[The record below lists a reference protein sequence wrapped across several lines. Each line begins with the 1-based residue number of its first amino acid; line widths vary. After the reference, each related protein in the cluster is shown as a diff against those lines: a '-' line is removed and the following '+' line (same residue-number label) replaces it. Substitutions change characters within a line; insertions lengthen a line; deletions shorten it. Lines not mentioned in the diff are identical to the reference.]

1 MTLHVLHAG
10 DGYSYLTDQVA
21 SQDRERERGQEMADY
36 YTAHGTPPGLWWG
49 DGLLALEDE
58 RLAGGV
64 AHEALAVN
72 GTVREEQMKALF
84 GEALHPN
91 ADALID
97 TMVGDGMKPAAAIK
111 TARLGRKFPHYNND
125 IELVKATEASIE
137 SFVATH
143 HRRPKVAEVRDIERE
158 HGRRL
163 FTTDKGRA
171 PLTERELS
179 SWIAFEKGKVRQP
192 VAGFDLVFTPPKSVS
207 TLWALGD
214 EQTRRTIER
223 CHHEAVNDALTHLQ
237 QEAIFTR
244 SGASGELQVDT
255 KGLIVAQFDHYDSR
269 AGDPNFH
276 THAAVSQ
283 KVQGTDGVWRS
294 IDSKALHKAAVAHS
308 QRYNGA
314 VMDLVCRELG
324 VGREVRHMGE
334 GRQAVIEIAGVLPE
348 LREEFSGRRTAIEAR
363 YDELLRTYRDEHG
376 YMPPKR
382 TMYRLMQQ
390 ANLDTREGK
399 QAGKSLAELR
409 EGWRE
414 RALTVLGSE
423 RKLNRM
429 MDRILQRENAV
440 DREFQGV
447 EAEAQQV
454 LEHLSERRSSW
465 TMHSL
470 RGAAEAHLA
479 TVAFDDPHQRRAA
492 IDAVITHARAGVI
505 ALATPEFAP
514 TPAALQRANGESQLV
529 RHDETLLTTT
539 AILAAEDRV
548 HAAANT
554 PTGHVLTRAHV
565 EHICQQLQAE
575 NGRELNPG
583 QRALVDHFTGS
594 GALLAVGVGPAGAG
608 KTTAMS
614 AATRAWEAA
623 GHNVIAL
630 APSAV
635 AAENLAEEIGVKG
648 LTVAYLTYPY
658 RGKMA
663 DKGIPAGTILDS
675 TPIRPGTV
683 LLVDEA
689 SMMCT
694 ADWDAL
700 VAIAHERGAIIRALG
715 DPAQLDAV
723 ESGGLLRSLAD
734 HTHAPELDEVVRF
747 GDDHVQAK
755 NSIALRSGDLAAI
768 DLYARRGWV
777 HDGTLAE
784 LKTHLVADHIADL
797 EAGRNSIV
805 LASTTN
811 DVRELNA
818 AIQSIRRSENA
829 ARTDRLVG
837 LCDQHMAGVG
847 DQVVTR
853 SNDRG
858 PGGRTKGGTRPGSYV
873 RNGDV
878 WTVVKV
884 HRDKT
889 LTVRH
894 RDHKGTVRLKAD
906 YVAEHTELGYA
917 MTIHRAQGLTVDV
930 TRMLHS
936 VTADRAGLY
945 VGLTRGRS
953 QNHAYV
959 PLDQELPI
967 DVEKVHVD
975 GVQRAPT
982 AVELL
987 RVSVARD
994 NGHRTATEEPR
1005 AALAAAHDPER
1016 LSVHYHAGQRILRDE
1031 YLNRVLDQ
1039 ALPET
1044 IHVTMR
1050 EAHPDSYHR
1059 LRELL
1064 VAEHDAGGHPVH
1076 LLAAAL
1082 GDHTSLADA
1091 HDPAALIAHRIAEQQ
1106 TRTPRPVNDD
1116 PNRLAPLPPR
1126 HPGIDAEL
1134 ADWCQIAAHTHQEA
1148 LERQADPLASALTD
1162 YRAAVAQI
1170 DSARLD
1176 RALSVLPAEDRDHV
1190 RNDPATRRLIARL
1203 GAADRA
1209 GYSPERVA
1217 AAAVRD
1223 LQLADHEISAA
1234 AITEHLDTHL
1244 PNALNI
1250 ARNRWIDAHQVEVE
1264 RLESAGIAIRS
1275 GHPTIGTL
1283 IDDIAARERIS
1294 GETATQLAGQLQVR
1308 AARARTAAGD
1318 VDPEKLLAAWREDH
1332 PVAALAADPRAPS
1345 WLPAPPLAEGNEH
1358 AIAHHRRLAETIA
1371 ATGSQLAVDRPLW
1384 TEALGDYPAEQ
1395 TAQHRWEHLAG
1406 QIQAWRTHHDITSD
1420 VDPIGPKPVNA
1431 NYLHQQAHRD
1441 LQREL
1446 EELRRAH
1453 PAGEHEGAAAA
1464 ELEHDP
1470 RIYREPTR
1478 DTGEHISREHTHN
1491 RRL

>member
-163 FTTDKGRA
+163 FTADKGRV

-237 QEAIFTR
+237 KEAIFTR

-399 QAGKSLAELR
+399 QVGRSLAELR

-440 DREFQGV
+440 DRDFGGV
-447 EAEAQQV
+447 ETEAQQV

-492 IDAVITHARAGVI
+492 IDAVITHARSGVI

-575 NGRELNPG
+575 DGRELNPG

-635 AAENLAEEIGVKG
+635 AADNLAEEIGVEAK
-648 LTVAYLTYPY
+648 TVAAVTYQW
-658 RGKMA
+658 RGLLPMLG
-663 DKGIPAGTILDS
+663 DAGTIAEDL
-675 TPIRPGTV
+675 PIGQGTV

-715 DPAQLDAV
+715 DPAQLDSV
-723 ESGGLLRSLAD
+723 ESGGLLRSLAEY
-734 HTHAPELDEVVRF
+734 TYAPELDEVVRF
-747 GDDHVQAK
+747 GDDHVQAR
-755 NSIALRSGDLAAI
+755 NSMALRKGDPAAI

-784 LKTHLVADHIADL
+784 LKTQLVADHIADL

-811 DVRELNA
+811 DVRELNS
-818 AIQSIRRSENA
+818 AIQSIRRA
-829 ARTDRLVG
+829 DGVARTGRLAG
-837 LCDQHMAGVG
+837 LSDQNMAGVG
-847 DQVVTR
+847 DLIVTR
-853 SNDRG
+853 SNNRK
-858 PGGRTKGGTRPGSYV
+858 PWGRTKGGTRPGSYV

-994 NGHRTATEEPR
+994 NGHRTATEELR

-1044 IHVTMR
+1044 IHLTMR
-1050 EAHPDSYHR
+1050 EANPDSYHR

-1091 HDPAALIAHRIAEQQ
+1091 HDPAALIAHRIAKQQ

-1126 HPGIDAEL
+1126 HPGTDAEL
-1134 ADWCQIAAHTHQEA
+1134 ADWCQIAAHTHKEA
-1148 LERQADPLASALTD
+1148 LERQTDPLAGALTD
-1162 YRAAVAQI
+1162 YRHHLERMAAV
-1170 DSARLD
+1170 RLD
-1176 RALSVLPAEDRDHV
+1176 SALSVLPDEDREHV
-1190 RNDPATRRLIARL
+1190 RNDPGTERLSAALAQAERAGYPVDKVTAIAGRDLIAAEQELSAGAIADHIERSLPLAQAVDRQRWLEANPAVARQLAATRVDLSDPVLAGVVDEIRAREHL
-1203 GAADRA
+1203 ADESGKTLVSRWVARAYDHRSDDPAADRGA
-1209 GYSPERVA
+1209 
-1217 AAAVRD
+1217 
-1223 LQLADHEISAA
+1223 L
-1234 AITEHLDTHL
+1234 EH
-1244 PNALNI
+1244 
-1250 ARNRWIDAHQVEVE
+1250 
-1264 RLESAGIAIRS
+1264 
-1275 GHPTIGTL
+1275 
-1283 IDDIAARERIS
+1283 
-1294 GETATQLAGQLQVR
+1294 
-1308 AARARTAAGD
+1308 
-1318 VDPEKLLAAWREDH
+1318 AWRSMYPTPDTT
-1332 PVAALAADPRAPS
+1332 PTDPAAPP
-1345 WLPAPPLAEGNEH
+1345 WIPAPPLGDSQ
-1358 AIAHHRRLAETIA
+1358 A
-1371 ATGSQLAVDRPLW
+1371 AVRYQNIIDATADAGRQLAQYRPLW
-1384 TEALGDYPAEQ
+1384 TEALGDYPTEPA
-1395 TAQHRWEHLAG
+1395 AQQRWEHLAG
-1406 QIQAWRTHHDITSD
+1406 QLAAWRTDHQIDADDS
-1420 VDPIGPKPVNA
+1420 PLGPSPD
-1431 NYLHQQAHRD
+1431 RS
-1441 LQREL
+1441 E
-1446 EELRRAH
+1446 RAH
-1453 PAGEHEGAAAA
+1453 YA
-1464 ELEHDP
+1464 ELEQQLAEHRRRLD
-1470 RIYREPTR
+1470 IERERHTAAEHEFDARQRHR
-1478 DTGEHISREHTHN
+1478 DIESPGPSQEREHDRH
-1491 RRL
+1491 R

>member
-49 DGLLALEDE
+49 DGLLALEDQ

-64 AHEALAVN
+64 GHDALAVN

-143 HRRPKVAEVRDIERE
+143 HRRPKVAEVRDIERD

-237 QEAIFTR
+237 KEAIFTR

-294 IDSKALHKAAVAHS
+294 IDSKALHRAAVAHS

-454 LEHLSERRSSW
+454 SEHLSERRSSW

-492 IDAVITHARAGVI
+492 IDAVIDHARAGVV

-554 PTGHVLTRAHV
+554 PTSHVLTRAHV

-614 AATRAWEAA
+614 AATRAWEAS

-635 AAENLAEEIGVKG
+635 AADNLAEEIGVEAK
-648 LTVAYLTYPY
+648 TVAAVTYQW
-658 RGKMA
+658 RGLLPMLG
-663 DKGIPAGTILDS
+663 DAGTIAEDL
-675 TPIRPGTV
+675 PIGQGTV

-715 DPAQLDAV
+715 DPAQLDSV
-723 ESGGLLRSLAD
+723 ESGGLLRSLAEY
-734 HTHAPELDEVVRF
+734 TYAPELDEVVRF
-747 GDDHVQAK
+747 GDDHVQAR
-755 NSIALRSGDLAAI
+755 NSMALRKGDPAAI

-784 LKTHLVADHIADL
+784 LKTQLVADHIADL

-805 LASTTN
+805 LASTTT
-811 DVRELNA
+811 DVRELNS
-818 AIQSIRRSENA
+818 AIQSIRRA
-829 ARTDRLVG
+829 DGVARTGRLAG
-837 LCDQHMAGVG
+837 LSDQNMAGVG
-847 DQVVTR
+847 DLIVTR
-853 SNDRG
+853 SNNRK
-858 PGGRTKGGTRPGSYV
+858 PWGRTKGGTRPGSYV

-894 RDHKGTVRLKAD
+894 RDHKGTVRLPGT
-906 YVAEHTELGYA
+906 YVREHTELGYA

-994 NGHRTATEEPR
+994 NGHRTATEELR

-1031 YLNRVLDQ
+1031 YLNRVLEQ

-1050 EAHPDSYHR
+1050 EANPDSYHR

-1091 HDPAALIAHRIAEQQ
+1091 HDPAALIAHRIAKQQ

-1148 LERQADPLASALTD
+1148 LDRQTDPLAGALTD
-1162 YRAAVAQI
+1162 YRHHLERMAAV
-1170 DSARLD
+1170 RLD
-1176 RALSVLPAEDRDHV
+1176 SALSVLPDEDREHV
-1190 RNDPATRRLIARL
+1190 RNDPATQRLSEVLAQ
-1203 GAADRA
+1203 AERA
-1209 GYSPERVA
+1209 GYPVDKVTA
-1217 AAAVRD
+1217 IAGRD
-1223 LQLADHEISAA
+1223 LIAADHE
-1234 AITEHLDTHL
+1234 L
-1244 PNALNI
+1244 
-1250 ARNRWIDAHQVEVE
+1250 
-1264 RLESAGIAIRS
+1264 SAGAIADHIER
-1275 GHPTIGTL
+1275 TL
-1283 IDDIAARERIS
+1283 
-1294 GETATQLAGQLQVR
+1294 
-1308 AARARTAAGD
+1308 
-1318 VDPEKLLAAWREDH
+1318 
-1332 PVAALAADPRAPS
+1332 PVA
-1345 WLPAPPLAEGNEH
+1345 
-1358 AIAHHRRLAETIA
+1358 
-1371 ATGSQLAVDRPLW
+1371 QAVDRQRWL
-1384 TEALGDYPAEQ
+1384 EANP
-1395 TAQHRWEHLAG
+1395 TAVRQLRSVDLADEAMAALSMKCAPG
-1406 QIQAWRTHHDITSD
+1406 NGWRVSKMCT
-1420 VDPIGPKPVNA
+1420 
-1431 NYLHQQAHRD
+1431 
-1441 LQREL
+1441 
-1446 EELRRAH
+1446 
-1453 PAGEHEGAAAA
+1453 
-1464 ELEHDP
+1464 
-1470 RIYREPTR
+1470 
-1478 DTGEHISREHTHN
+1478 
-1491 RRL
+1491 